1 MGLFN
6 PNLVKKNKS
15 NVFALGTRY
24 KKTLSD
30 LEKPME
36 FPSATNN
43 EKFQFEYLW
52 RCVNYMLMHTVSEEL
67 LFTREFF
74 QSNLSEK
81 IFTTSVNLYLVS
93 GCQEFERLFPN
104 LVLLGCREKFLS
116 EQL

>member
-1 MGLFN
+1 MFN

-36 FPSATNN
+36 FPAATNN

-93 GCQEFERLFPN
+93 ARRRCFN
-104 LVLLGCREKFLS
+104 YALS
-116 EQL
+116 